1 MSAASSN
8 FTGEK
13 HNISTFVDQTFIHWP
28 YSPTQK
34 LKQFF
39 SKLVFQLKVNVLLP
53 GSGYLN
59 LQSEN
64 CFVLVTEEEI
74 LQKFTFLE
82 CVALS
87 QILYELIQFFPSF
100 SLNKWL
106 LEYFETIRL
115 DFTEQFL

>member
-1 MSAASSN
+1 MSSSR
-8 FTGEK
+8 E
-13 HNISTFVDQTFIHWP
+13 VDTL
-28 YSPTQK
+28 TCRVK
-34 LKQFF
+34 
-39 SKLVFQLKVNVLLP
+39 
-53 GSGYLN
+53 
-59 LQSEN
+59 N
-64 CFVLVTEEEI
+64 CFVLLTEEEI
-74 LQKFTFLE
+74 LQKLTFLE